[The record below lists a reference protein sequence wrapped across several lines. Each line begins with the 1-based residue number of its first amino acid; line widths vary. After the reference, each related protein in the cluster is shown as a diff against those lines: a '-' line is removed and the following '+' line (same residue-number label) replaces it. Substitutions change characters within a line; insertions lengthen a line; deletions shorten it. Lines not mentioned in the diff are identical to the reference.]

1 MFQVYFLITVA
12 CYEISKWCNWIYL
25 YTNSCLKH
33 ERKRLEQVLF
43 RVIANNTGVG
53 AKTGFDIFLG
63 DICSEDA
70 ETRTGLVKKR
80 S

>member
-1 MFQVYFLITVA
+1 M
-12 CYEISKWCNWIYL
+12 
-25 YTNSCLKH
+25 KH

-43 RVIANNTGVG
+43 RVIANNTGIG
-53 AKTGFDIFLG
+53 AETGFDIFLG

>member
-1 MFQVYFLITVA
+1 MKYQNRAIEYFCIP
-12 CYEISKWCNWIYL
+12 IRINI
-25 YTNSCLKH
+25 
-33 ERKRLEQVLF
+33 KRLEQF

-70 ETRTGLVKKR
+70 ETRTGLVKKK

>member
-1 MFQVYFLITVA
+1 MKYQNHGIEPFFIT
-12 CYEISKWCNWIYL
+12 
-25 YTNSCLKH
+25 T
-33 ERKRLEQVLF
+33 
-43 RVIANNTGVG
+43 RVWNMSVKGTSANYRVTANNTGVG

-63 DICSEDA
+63 DIWSEDA

>member
-1 MFQVYFLITVA
+1 MYLRITVA
-12 CYEISKWCNWIYL
+12 CYEISELCNWTFL

-33 ERKRLEQVLF
+33 EGKRLEQGLF

>member
-1 MFQVYFLITVA
+1 M
-12 CYEISKWCNWIYL
+12 
-25 YTNSCLKH
+25 KH
-33 ERKRLEQVLF
+33 EGKRLEQGLF

-70 ETRTGLVKKR
+70 ETRTGLVKTESKQFR
-80 S
+80 FLNMILRQFYIYVP